1 VPDFYQFLVIVA
13 DHYANGLLTYCYRIA
28 AIEAGYQMISK
39 APGKTNRLHHQIIL
53 FYQGG
58 AGCRQLLVY
67 RLPPPFIVFFAS

>member
-39 APGKTNRLHHQIIL
+39 APAKPTDYTIKL
-53 FYQGG
+53 FFFTKGVLA
-58 AGCRQLLVY
+58 AGNC
-67 RLPPPFIVFFAS
+67 